1 MATVEHGVQPQEVPM
16 KFLSALLLLT
26 LLPLSAVAAQN
37 LPTLPADRGPQFDP
51 RSGVGSFD
59 LLFYVDGEAI
69 VYVKD
74 DGLRYSLLSGTPLQ
88 NAGSNYSQ
96 PIPHAVFGD
105 FNMEKIAGRGTV
117 TLVETPVA
125 LNNFSAV
132 VRIKDDK
139 AGRDLYHIRLTWSWN
154 PKDPSHSPFDGIAGR
169 GGRGPDHHDERGYN
183 DRGYND
189 RGGYN
194 DHGNREGA
202 FEFRGRVDGVTVLYI
217 RGDQVRVE
225 NVSGLPLRDQVFK
238 FSEPIPIASMRD
250 IDLLETVGRGKVE
263 LVEKPWE
270 GNRYTTV
277 IRISDYN
284 NGSGQYSF
292 KLAWRR

>member
-1 MATVEHGVQPQEVPM
+1 M

-59 LLFYVDGEAI
+59 LIFYVDGEAI

-74 DGLRYSLLSGTPLQ
+74 TGLRYSLLSGTPLQ
-88 NAGSNYSQ
+88 NAGSNYTQ

-117 TLVETPVA
+117 TLVETPVP

-154 PKDPSHSPFDGIAGR
+154 PNDPTRSPYDGNGGR
-169 GGRGPDHHDERGYN
+169 GRGPDNHYDTRYDDHDH
-183 DRGYND
+183 
-189 RGGYN
+189 
-194 DHGNREGA
+194 DHGAREGA
-202 FEFRGRVDGVTVLYI
+202 FEFRGRVDGVTMLYI

-225 NVSGLPLRDQVFK
+225 NVSGQPLRDQVFK
-238 FSEPIPIASMRD
+238 FSEPIPIANVRD
-250 IDLLETVGRGKVE
+250 MDLVETVGRGKVE

-270 GNRYTTV
+270 GNRYTTIV
-277 IRISDYN
+277 RITDYN
-284 NGSGQYSF
+284 SGAGQYSF
-292 KLAWRR
+292 KLAWHR

>member
-1 MATVEHGVQPQEVPM
+1 M

-26 LLPLSAVAAQN
+26 LLPLSAVAVQN
-37 LPTLPADRGPQFDP
+37 LPALPADRGPQFDP

-74 DGLRYSLLSGTPLQ
+74 TGLRYSLLSGAPLQ

-139 AGRDLYHIRLTWSWN
+139 GGRDLYHIRLTWSWN
-154 PKDPSHSPFDGIAGR
+154 PANPNRSPYDGVSGR
-169 GGRGPDHHDERGYN
+169 GGRGPDEHHDARY
-183 DRGYND
+183 D
-189 RGGYN
+189 
-194 DHGNREGA
+194 DHDNYGPREGT
-202 FEFRGRVDGVTVLYI
+202 FEFRGRVDGVTVLHI
-217 RGDQVRVE
+217 HGDQVKVE
-225 NVSGLPLRDQVFK
+225 NLSGQPLRDQVFK
-238 FSEPIPIASMRD
+238 FTGPIPVSSLHD
-250 IDLLETVGRGKVE
+250 IDLVETVGRGKIE
-263 LVEKPWE
+263 LVEKPWD
-270 GNRYTTV
+270 GNHYTAV
-277 IRISDYN
+277 VRISDYN

-292 KLAWRR
+292 KLAWHR

>member
-1 MATVEHGVQPQEVPM
+1 M

-37 LPTLPADRGPQFDP
+37 LPTLPADRGPQFNP
-51 RSGVGSFD
+51 RSGVGSYD

-88 NAGSNYSQ
+88 NAGSNYTQ

-117 TLVETPVA
+117 TLVETPVP

-139 AGRDLYHIRLTWSWN
+139 PGRDLYHIRLTWSWN
-154 PKDPSHSPFDGIAGR
+154 PADPSRGPYDGVAGR
-169 GGRGPDHHDERGYN
+169 GGRGPDNHDNRYDSRNDDHGYN
-183 DRGYND
+183 RS
-189 RGGYN
+189 
-194 DHGNREGA
+194 REGA

-225 NVSGLPLRDQVFK
+225 NV
-238 FSEPIPIASMRD
+238 
-250 IDLLETVGRGKVE
+250 
-263 LVEKPWE
+263 
-270 GNRYTTV
+270 
-277 IRISDYN
+277 
-284 NGSGQYSF
+284 
-292 KLAWRR
+292 

>member
-1 MATVEHGVQPQEVPM
+1 M

-26 LLPLSAVAAQN
+26 LLPLSAVAVQN
-37 LPTLPADRGPQFDP
+37 LPTLAADRGPQFDA

-74 DGLRYSLLSGTPLQ
+74 TGLRYSLLSGTPLQ
-88 NAGSNYSQ
+88 NAGSNYTQ

-154 PKDPSHSPFDGIAGR
+154 PSDPSRSPYDGVAGR
-169 GGRGPDHHDERGYN
+169 GGRGRDDHN
-183 DRGYND
+183 DHYDSR
-189 RGGYN
+189 YN
-194 DHGNREGA
+194 DHGNNGPREGA
-202 FEFRGRVDGVTVLYI
+202 FEFRGRVDGVTVLHI

-225 NVSGLPLRDQVFK
+225 NLSGQPLRDQAFK
-238 FSEPIPIASMRD
+238 FTEPIPISNIRD
-250 IDLLETVGRGKVE
+250 IDLVESVGRGKIE
-263 LVEKPWE
+263 LVEKPWD

-277 IRISDYN
+277 VRISDYN
-284 NGSGQYSF
+284 SGSGQYTF
-292 KLAWRR
+292 KLAWHR

>member
-1 MATVEHGVQPQEVPM
+1 M

-26 LLPLSAVAAQN
+26 LLPLSAVAVQN
-37 LPTLPADRGPQFDP
+37 LPTLPADRGPQYDP

-69 VYVKD
+69 IYVKD
-74 DGLRYSLLSGTPLQ
+74 SGLRYSLLGGAPLQ
-88 NAGSNYSQ
+88 NAGSNFSQ

-154 PKDPSHSPFDGIAGR
+154 PSDPSRSPFDGVAGR
-169 GGRGPDHHDERGYN
+169 GGRGNNGYNDHNDRGNDRYDSRNN
-183 DRGYND
+183 DRGY
-189 RGGYN
+189 
-194 DHGNREGA
+194 HESREGT
-202 FEFRGRVDGVTVLYI
+202 FEFHGRVDGVTVLHI

-225 NVSGLPLRDQVFK
+225 NVSGQPLRDQVFK
-238 FSEPIPIASMRD
+238 FTGPVPISSLRD
-250 IDLLETVGRGKVE
+250 IDLVESVGRGKIE
-263 LVEKPWE
+263 LVEKPWD
-270 GNRYTTV
+270 GNRYTAV
-277 IRISDYN
+277 VRISDYN

>member
-1 MATVEHGVQPQEVPM
+1 M

-26 LLPLSAVAAQN
+26 LLPLSAVATQN

-74 DGLRYSLLSGTPLQ
+74 TGLRYSLLSGAPLQ
-88 NAGSNYSQ
+88 NAGSNYTQ

-139 AGRDLYHIRLTWSWN
+139 GGRDLYHIRLTWSWN
-154 PKDPSHSPFDGIAGR
+154 PADPSRSPYDGVVGR
-169 GGRGPDHHDERGYN
+169 GGRGPNDHYDHN
-183 DRGYND
+183 DRYD
-189 RGGYN
+189 SRDY
-194 DHGNREGA
+194 DHGNNGPREGA
-202 FEFRGRVDGVTVLYI
+202 FEFRGRVDGVTVLHI

-238 FSEPIPIASMRD
+238 FTGPIPISSLRD
-250 IDLLETVGRGKVE
+250 IDLVETVGRGKVE
-263 LVEKPWE
+263 LVEKPWD
-270 GNRYTTV
+270 GNRYTAV
-277 IRISDYN
+277 VRITDYN

-292 KLAWRR
+292 RLAWHR

>member
-1 MATVEHGVQPQEVPM
+1 M
-16 KFLSALLLLT
+16 KFLTALLLLT
-26 LLPLSAVAAQN
+26 LLPLSAVAVQN
-37 LPTLPADRGPQFDP
+37 LPALPADRSPQFDP

-74 DGLRYSLLSGTPLQ
+74 TGLRYSLLSGAPLQ
-88 NAGSNYSQ
+88 NAGSNYTQ

-154 PKDPSHSPFDGIAGR
+154 PSDPSRSPYDGAAGR
-169 GGRGPDHHDERGYN
+169 GRGYDN
-183 DRGYND
+183 HDDRYNP
-189 RGGYN
+189 RYN
-194 DHGNREGA
+194 DHDNYGPREGT
-202 FEFRGRVDGVTVLYI
+202 FEFRGRVDGVSVLHI

-225 NVSGLPLRDQVFK
+225 NLSGQPLREQAFK
-238 FSEPIPIASMRD
+238 FTAPIPIANIRD
-250 IDLLETVGRGKVE
+250 IDLVEAVGRGKIEV
-263 LVEKPWE
+263 VEKPWD

-277 IRISDYN
+277 VRITDYN

-292 KLAWRR
+292 RLAWRR

>member
-1 MATVEHGVQPQEVPM
+1 M
-16 KFLSALLLLT
+16 KFLTALLLLT
-26 LLPLSAVAAQN
+26 LLPLSAVAVQN
-37 LPTLPADRGPQFDP
+37 LPTLPADRGPQFDA

-69 VYVKD
+69 IYVKD
-74 DGLRYSLLSGTPLQ
+74 TGLRYSLLSGTPLQ
-88 NAGSNYSQ
+88 NAGSNYTQ

-154 PKDPSHSPFDGIAGR
+154 PSDPSRSPYDGAAGR
-169 GGRGPDHHDERGYN
+169 GRGYDN
-183 DRGYND
+183 HDDRYNP
-189 RGGYN
+189 RYN
-194 DHGNREGA
+194 DHDNYGPREGA
-202 FEFRGRVDGVTVLYI
+202 FEFRGRVDGVTVLHI

-225 NVSGLPLRDQVFK
+225 NLSGQPLREQAFK
-238 FSEPIPIASMRD
+238 FTAPIPIANIRD
-250 IDLLETVGRGKVE
+250 IDLVEAVGRGKIEV
-263 LVEKPWE
+263 VEKPWD

-277 IRISDYN
+277 VRITDYN

-292 KLAWRR
+292 RLAWRR

>member
-1 MATVEHGVQPQEVPM
+1 M
-16 KFLSALLLLT
+16 KFLTALLLLT
-26 LLPLSAVAAQN
+26 LLPLSAVAVQN
-37 LPTLPADRGPQFDP
+37 LPTLPADRGPQFDA

-69 VYVKD
+69 IYVKD
-74 DGLRYSLLSGTPLQ
+74 TGLRYSLLSGTPLQ
-88 NAGSNYSQ
+88 NAGSNYTQ

-154 PKDPSHSPFDGIAGR
+154 PSDPSRSPYDGAAVR
-169 GGRGPDHHDERGYN
+169 GGRGYENHN
-183 DRGYND
+183 DRYNP
-189 RGGYN
+189 RYN
-194 DHGNREGA
+194 DHDNYGPREGT
-202 FEFRGRVDGVTVLYI
+202 FEFRGRVDGVTVLHI

-225 NVSGLPLRDQVFK
+225 NLSGQPLREQAFK
-238 FSEPIPIASMRD
+238 FTEPIPISNVRE
-250 IDLLETVGRGKVE
+250 IDLVEVVGRGKIEV
-263 LVEKPWE
+263 VEKPWD

-277 IRISDYN
+277 VRISDYN

-292 KLAWRR
+292 RLAWRR

>member
-1 MATVEHGVQPQEVPM
+1 M

-37 LPTLPADRGPQFDP
+37 LPTLPADRGPQFNP

-69 VYVKD
+69 IYVKD

-88 NAGSNYSQ
+88 NAGSNFSQ

-117 TLVETPVA
+117 TLVETPVP

-154 PKDPSHSPFDGIAGR
+154 PNDPSRSPYDGVGGR
-169 GGRGPDHHDERGYN
+169 GGRGPDNHDNRYDSRYN
-183 DRGYND
+183 DRD
-189 RGGYN
+189 R
-194 DHGNREGA
+194 DHGAREGA

-225 NVSGLPLRDQVFK
+225 NVSGQPLRDQVFK
-238 FSEPIPIASMRD
+238 FTEPIPIANLRD
-250 IDLLETVGRGKVE
+250 VDVVESVGRGKIE
-263 LVEKPWE
+263 LVEKPWD

-277 IRISDYN
+277 VRISDYTT
-284 NGSGQYSF
+284 GSAPYSF

>member
-1 MATVEHGVQPQEVPM
+1 M

-74 DGLRYSLLSGTPLQ
+74 TGLSYSLLSGAPLQ
-88 NAGSNYSQ
+88 NAGSNYTQ

-117 TLVETPVA
+117 TLVETPVP

-154 PKDPSHSPFDGIAGR
+154 PNDPTRSPYDGNGGR
-169 GGRGPDHHDERGYN
+169 GRGPDNHYDTR
-183 DRGYND
+183 
-189 RGGYN
+189 YN
-194 DHGNREGA
+194 DHDHGAREGA
-202 FEFRGRVDGVTVLYI
+202 FEFRGRVDGVTMLYI

-225 NVSGLPLRDQVFK
+225 NVSGQPLRDQVFK
-238 FSEPIPIASMRD
+238 FSEPIPIANMRD
-250 IDLLETVGRGKVE
+250 MDLVETVGRGKVE

-277 IRISDYN
+277 VRITDYN
-284 NGSGQYSF
+284 SGSGQYSF

>member
-1 MATVEHGVQPQEVPM
+1 M
-16 KFLSALLLLT
+16 KFLAALLLLT
-26 LLPLSAVAAQN
+26 LLPLSAVAVQN
-37 LPTLPADRGPQFDP
+37 LPSLPAERGPQFNP

-59 LLFYVDGEAI
+59 LIFYVDGEAI

-74 DGLRYSLLSGTPLQ
+74 DGMRYSLLSGTPLQ
-88 NAGSNYSQ
+88 GSGSNYTQ

-117 TLVETPVA
+117 TLVETPVP

-139 AGRDLYHIRLTWSWN
+139 PGRDLYHIRLTWSWN
-154 PKDPSHSPFDGIAGR
+154 PADPSRGPFDGIGGRGR
-169 GGRGPDHHDERGYN
+169 GGPDHYDSRN
-183 DRGYND
+183 
-189 RGGYN
+189 N
-194 DHGNREGA
+194 DHDRDHDHGAREGA
-202 FEFRGRVDGVTVLYI
+202 FEFHGRVDGVTVLHI

-238 FSEPIPIASMRD
+238 FSEPIPIEHMRD
-250 IDLLETVGRGKVE
+250 IDLVETVGRGKVE
-263 LVEKPWE
+263 LVEKPWD

-277 IRISDYN
+277 VRITDYN